1 MNDINLYYIK
11 NLHEKT
17 DVEAL
22 RELAK
27 KTYANCRKITT
38 EETYKE
44 DLEGKLNS
52 YFYGSK
58 KFELGYLENVLYE
71 VANILYYEI
80 TYKPQKEQLK
90 QVMADLKTGN
100 LDYFEPTLISDV
112 INDVAWVYFKEE
124 ESLLDDHKEEPVF
137 HMEYIIKKFKPM
149 VNIICKV
156 LNENDLEG
164 RVFRV

>member
-1 MNDINLYYIK
+1 MNDMNLYYIK
-11 NLHEKT
+11 NLHKKT

-44 DLEGKLNS
+44 DLEGKLEN
-52 YFYGSK
+52 YFYGGK
-58 KFELGYLENVLYE
+58 KFELGYLEKVLYKSAE
-71 VANILYYEI
+71 ILYYEI
-80 TYKPQKEQLK
+80 SYRPQKEQLK
-90 QVMADLKTGN
+90 QILTDLKTGRTDSFN
-100 LDYFEPTLISDV
+100 TTLIEDV
-112 INDVAWVYFKEE
+112 INDVAWIYFKEDE
-124 ESLLDDHKEEPVF
+124 ELLDSHNEEPVF

-164 RVFRV
+164 RIYRC

>member
-1 MNDINLYYIK
+1 MNDMNLYYIK

-38 EETYKE
+38 EETYKL
-44 DLEGKLNS
+44 DLEEKIS
-52 YFYGSK
+52 KYFYGGN
-58 KFELGYLENVLYE
+58 KFELGYLEKVLYE
-71 VANILYYEI
+71 SAKILYYEI
-80 TYKPQKEQLK
+80 SYRPQKEQLK
-90 QVMADLKTGN
+90 QIMTDLKTGKE
-100 LDYFEPTLISDV
+100 DYFQTTLIEDV
-112 INDVAWVYFKEE
+112 INDVAWIYFKEDKE
-124 ESLLDDHKEEPVF
+124 LLDSHLEEPVF

-149 VNIICKV
+149 VNTICKV

-164 RVFRV
+164 RIYRI